1 MFRQL
6 MHIVILSGGMF
17 HCTAR
22 QDDKYHDSLDPKCGK
37 PINID
42 DTGKFIVNLVAIF
55 AMRSIMEMNV
65 CPECVRAM
73 GKISMCSTIT

>member
-6 MHIVILSGGMF
+6 IHIVILSGGMF

-42 DTGKFIVNLVAIF
+42 DTGKFIANLVAIF
-55 AMRSIMEMNV
+55 AMFSMN
-65 CPECVRAM
+65 ECVP
-73 GKISMCSTIT
+73 